1 MSELVFT
8 PCTGGVEIVR
18 QHCPPDNFL
27 TITIDGKEFSGT
39 YITTGIT
46 LELSGNYQF
55 LHTVNDF
62 VYFYAFG
69 DRVGLLTVNG
79 IGFINTCDGTTG
91 KTHIFD
97 LYDYYMSNRT
107 SVRRGRALD
116 ITLSSQSRAISLHG
130 FLTGI
135 KLDVNQS
142 DMGPI
147 GYWTLRFEVL
157 PRKMPFGGENSADGN
172 YWMYG
177 ATLA

>member
-1 MSELVFT
+1 MSSLVFT
-8 PCTGGVEIVR
+8 PCTGGVEIFR
-18 QHCPPDNFL
+18 PHCSQSDFL
-27 TITIDGKEFSGT
+27 LINIDGLNFTGT
-39 YITTGIT
+39 YIVNGVT

-79 IGFINTCDGTTG
+79 IGFIKTCDGTTG

-97 LYDYYMSNRT
+97 IYDYYFKHRT
-107 SVRRGRALD
+107 SVRGGESMD
-116 ITLSSQSRAISLHG
+116 ITLASQGRSISLHG
-130 FLTGI
+130 FLTGM
-135 KLDVNQS
+135 KLDVNES

-157 PRKMPFGGENSADGN
+157 PQKG
-172 YWMYG
+172 
-177 ATLA
+177 T